1 MNYSVP
7 CCQWYLS
14 PLTTIFCV
22 HCKFIFSPCCCQHA
36 APCLVQLLRQYPQDA
51 DICILVIQKSWGYQE
66 AIEIITLHTCLA
78 PFYENLKLSDSCS
91 SRYCLY
97 QLEFAVPVLAA
108 WKAETQGRG
117 IFCPGEEAIPEMWH
131 HNLQDCEF
139 LSIFVLLICLQ
150 KGEIGVGWLVLSN
163 ALFAVIHGCIRY
175 LSKFHPKTKKQLQ
188 YFSKVATFLAHDQ
201 GSIM

>member
-22 HCKFIFSPCCCQHA
+22 HCKFIFSPCCSQHG

-51 DICILVIQKSWGYQE
+51 DICILLIQKSWGYQE
-66 AIEIITLHTCLA
+66 AVEIITLHTCLA

-139 LSIFVLLICLQ
+139 LSIFVLLIGLQ
-150 KGEIGVGWLVLSN
+150 KGERLEWGGWFWAMLYLQWFMAVLGVSVNSTPKQKSN
-163 ALFAVIHGCIRY
+163 CNISPR
-175 LSKFHPKTKKQLQ
+175 
-188 YFSKVATFLAHDQ
+188 
-201 GSIM
+201 